1 MQTNDAAVYAE
12 LARSLWHKDGEVEI
26 DPGAD
31 VNPSADDGKKV
42 QGMYVQSWHYVSNE
56 QVANGLAQR
65 LEAGGLQPEDLDD
78 LVHSIAEKG
87 VATDTECAEADL
99 QARSTVASD
108 ANNAG
113 LAGQCLFLIEQLGA
127 AGASNEVDRLIAEQ
141 ALDQAPDRA
150 RVAQG
155 H

>member
-42 QGMYVQSWHYVSNE
+42 QGMYVQSWHYVSNI
-56 QVANGLAQR
+56 QIRA
-65 LEAGGLQPEDLDD
+65 
-78 LVHSIAEKG
+78 AES
-87 VATDTECAEADL
+87 AEVDL

-108 ANNAG
+108 ANNEG
-113 LAGQCLFLIEQLGA
+113 LAGQCLFLIEQIGA
-127 AGASNEVDRLIAEQ
+127 AGASNEVDRLLSEQ
-141 ALDQAPDRA
+141 VRDQAHERA